1 MDEIED
7 AINDIDIN
15 KLVFVGSNKKKFN
28 FNTFRMPL
36 NFLSVIYNGEIS
48 LKEAEIPQRNLEK
61 KIEELKFDYRPKN
74 GKEKEEIN
82 GVLMQANDLLE
93 YRDRIIDA
101 FKDGTFL
108 SEHLKK
114 SDAANDYVL
123 KDLDDF
129 IQKIKSMSEKINLN
143 LFEEFFESPSPA
155 DYVKRLIYIKN
166 PDENKEILA
175 EIKDRIS
182 NLKDR
187 IKEISETEKIY
198 KNADETLE
206 IIKKI
211 LDYNKNAPK
220 NFQLASKVD
229 KGKSEPKPEESIAK
243 RTILRKRMVAKIEK
257 EEKT

>member
-1 MDEIED
+1 MINIKKNQQNNNIDTKPPNIVNYLKSLSQEAKDLMDEIED
-7 AINDIDIN
+7 AISDIDIY

-28 FNTFRMPL
+28 FNTFRMPW
-36 NFLSVIYNGEIS
+36 NFVSVIYNGEIS
-48 LKEAEIPQRNLEK
+48 LKEAEISQRNLEK
-61 KIEELKFDYRPKN
+61 KIEELRFDYRPKN

-82 GVLMQANDLLE
+82 GVLMQVNDLLE
-93 YRDRIIDA
+93 YRDRIIDV

-123 KDLDDF
+123 KDVDDF

-166 PDENKEILA
+166 PDENEEIVS

-182 NLKDR
+182 DLKDR
-187 IKEISETEKIY
+187 IKEIS
-198 KNADETLE
+198 
-206 IIKKI
+206 
-211 LDYNKNAPK
+211 
-220 NFQLASKVD
+220 
-229 KGKSEPKPEESIAK
+229 
-243 RTILRKRMVAKIEK
+243 
-257 EEKT
+257 